1 MESKHQVMFNSTI
14 AYLILKGKKVTPPQN
29 IKVKKQMK
37 KDDLFI
43 FKHGFQT
50 LGKYHTNQQIYV
62 ILKHGRRYF
71 MLRGSIEPPDLKF
84 FF

>member
-1 MESKHQVMFNSTI
+1 MFNSTI

-43 FKHGFQT
+43 FKHGVQT

-62 ILKHGRRYF
+62 ILKWVGIKEKKLTDGKSF
-71 MLRGSIEPPDLKF
+71 VMGSIVEDVPRIP
-84 FF
+84 